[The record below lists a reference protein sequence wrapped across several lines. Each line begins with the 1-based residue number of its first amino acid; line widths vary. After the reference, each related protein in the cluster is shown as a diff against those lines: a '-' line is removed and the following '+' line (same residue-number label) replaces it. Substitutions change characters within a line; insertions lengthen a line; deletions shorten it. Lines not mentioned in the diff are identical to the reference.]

1 MNRFEKKC
9 FIGSATFH
17 GVLLAVIFLGAAF
30 SSNKAPS
37 DAGPVVTMLPPN
49 LGAPAS
55 GNGTPPPAAQPAK
68 PALPEPEPPQPK
80 PETVKQ
86 PDPEPPVKVK
96 QPKRVEPK
104 ESEEKTGD
112 LPVPVKKPNDNK
124 NREAAKDTPKTN
136 PLVNTKVVRRSNV
149 VDQAAMKMATA
160 AAAAQRERDL
170 RANRIAQANEQARR
184 DAALA
189 EMNDILRGNG
199 TGLGHSRVASP
210 NSIGGGGGD
219 GVASGRY
226 GDGLKAI
233 YDSKWILNADA
244 FDDEASATVRVTVRR
259 DGTVVSSTITK
270 PSGNASFDRS
280 VRAVLNNV
288 TRVPPFTPDMKDTER
303 VFTWRFEKRTRAG

>member
-9 FIGSATFH
+9 FVGSATFH

-37 DAGPVVTMLPPN
+37 DAGPVVTMILPN

-55 GNGTPPPAAQPAK
+55 GNGAPPPAAQPAK
-68 PALPEPEPPQPK
+68 PAPPEPEPPQAK
-80 PETVKQ
+80 PETVRQ

-96 QPKRVEPK
+96 QPKLVEPK
-104 ESEEKTGD
+104 ETEDKKSG
-112 LPVPVKKPNDNK
+112 LPVAVKKPNDK
-124 NREAAKDTPKTN
+124 KDKEAAKDAPKTS

-149 VDQAAMKMATA
+149 VDQTAMKMAAA

-170 RANRIAQANEQARR
+170 RATRAAQAQR

-189 EMNDILRGNG
+189 EFNDIVKGNG
-199 TGLGHSRVASP
+199 TGLGNSRIASP

-219 GVASGRY
+219 GIASGRY

-259 DGTVVSSTITK
+259 DGTVLSSSITK

-280 VRAVLNNV
+280 VRTVLNNV
-288 TRVPPFTPDMKDTER
+288 TRVPPFTPDMKDPER
-303 VFTWRFEKRTRAG
+303 VFTWRFEKRTKAG